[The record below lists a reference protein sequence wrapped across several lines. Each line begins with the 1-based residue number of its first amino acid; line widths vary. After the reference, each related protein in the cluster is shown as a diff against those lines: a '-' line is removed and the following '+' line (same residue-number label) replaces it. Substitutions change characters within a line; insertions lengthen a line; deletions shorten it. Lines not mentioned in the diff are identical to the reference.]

1 MIKLNLGHALPV
13 SNNELARMTG
23 AGLKMGVAK
32 QDILGFTKEVVKM
45 GTAFELPYDELA
57 ENMGKIAN
65 MYKRPIKISVN

>member
-1 MIKLNLGHALPV
+1 
-13 SNNELARMTG
+13 MTG
-23 AGLKMGVAK
+23 AGLKWESLNRTFLVL
-32 QDILGFTKEVVKM
+32 QSRKM